1 MAAQNHTTNKSEF
14 IRQQPAGMSVAE
26 VVEKA
31 KAEGL
36 TIEAGLVY
44 GVRSQAKAKGKAK
57 KGGAKRASASP
68 GATNAPPVQ
77 TKADFVRAHP
87 ELSPMEI
94 VAKAKEEGVA
104 LEVGY
109 VYNVRT
115 SDNRTRK
122 DKKKAPTQ
130 KAIARPAVGSSVKP
144 VVPAT
149 DAAETLLKA
158 FAAEV
163 GLARAIAILEGE
175 RARLRALI
183 KG

>member
-1 MAAQNHTTNKSEF
+1 
-14 IRQQPAGMSVAE
+14 MSVAE

-36 TIEAGLVY
+36 TIDAGLVY

-57 KGGAKRASASP
+57 KVGAKRASNDSA
-68 GATNAPPVQ
+68 ATNAPVQ

-87 ELSPMEI
+87 GLSPMEI

-115 SDNRTRK
+115 SDNRAR
-122 DKKKAPTQ
+122 KKKTPTQ
-130 KAIARPAVGSSVKP
+130 KAIARPAVGSSAKP

-163 GLARAIAILEGE
+163 GLARAIAILESE